1 MFSLRPARSCVALR
15 SLGVDR
21 LFSGKAK
28 GARPAVFN
36 RLAEDNKHKQHVPGT
51 CPDYDDLDAGTLPPK
66 RVSSA
71 QPPAHPSTQSS
82 TLPPARPSPIQSPA
96 EPPTPP
102 RAALPPP
109 PSATTGNPPA
119 DSVFRYNV
127 MIFQWVVFAS
137 GRQGRPKQTVSTP
150 AGRLTTTA
158 QAPHLDECPFC
169 LGNES
174 MTPTTLFQL
183 PHPPP
188 GDDGDAS
195 PWELR
200 VVPNKYPAVSAMV
213 DRLAAAACGGGGGDG
228 DGEGGSGGGG
238 RVTMDEWYRPAG
250 YSNNAFSD
258 PEGRLSGD
266 TPCVTTEIPA
276 HGHHEV
282 VVEGPSHNQPLATRD
297 GEARVRRLLE
307 AWHTRAAALT
317 EDSLIE
323 HIMYFKNQGGIA
335 GASLMHPHSQIV
347 GVPFVPR
354 NVKSAQRRHHE
365 VRSKGTPH

>member
-1 MFSLRPARSCVALR
+1 MFSLRPAHSRVALR
-15 SLGVDR
+15 SLGR
-21 LFSGKAK
+21 LFGGKAT
-28 GARPAVFN
+28 GPTVFN

-71 QPPAHPSTQSS
+71 
-82 TLPPARPSPIQSPA
+82 LPPAQPSAPPPAQPPRPSPIQSPA

-109 PSATTGNPPA
+109 PPATGNPPA
-119 DSVFRYNV
+119 GSVFRYNV
-127 MIFQWVVFAS
+127 MTHQWVVFAS

-183 PHPPP
+183 PHPSP
-188 GDDGDAS
+188 GDDGGAS

-213 DRLAAAACGGGGGDG
+213 DRLATAACGGGGDG
-228 DGEGGSGGGG
+228 DGDGGSGSGGGG
-238 RVTMDEWYRPAG
+238 GVTMEEWYRPAG

-282 VVEGPSHNQPLATRD
+282 VVEGPSHNQPLAARD
-297 GEARVRRLLE
+297 GEARVGRLLE
-307 AWHTRAAALT
+307 AWHSRAAALT

-323 HIMYFKNQGGIA
+323 HVMYFKNQGGIA

-365 VRSKGTPH
+365 VRN